1 MLSYIV
7 RRLLYMIPVLL
18 GVALLVFLLFN
29 TVGEDPVRVALGQH
43 ATMQS
48 IVDLRAKW
56 GLDQPLPLQFLGFLR
71 QIVTFDY
78 GVSFNSGEKLSVM
91 FAAGAPVTLLLVIPP
106 FVFGLFLNVGIGLV
120 VAYYRGSLLDRMATG
135 LFIMAMSISYLVYI
149 IFSQYL
155 FAFKLGWYPIIGWEP
170 GLEGVRYVALPWLI
184 IMIVNLGPD
193 VRLYRTLFLDETSA
207 DYVRTARAKGVGELR
222 VLFAHVLKNALI
234 PLVTYTMVAVPF
246 LILEAFLIERFF
258 GLPGIGDLMIT
269 AINNGDFP
277 VLKGLTMVLAL
288 SYSGLVLLT
297 DVVYTWVDPR
307 ISFG

>member
-7 RRLLYMIPVLL
+7 RRVVYMIPVLL
-18 GVALLVFLLFN
+18 GVALLVFVLFN

-43 ATMQS
+43 ATPES
-48 IVDLRAKW
+48 IADLRAKW
-56 GLDQPLPLQFLGFLR
+56 GLDQPMWRQFLLFLR

-78 GVSFNSGEKLSVM
+78 GISFNSGEKLSDM
-91 FAAGAPVTLLLVIPP
+91 FAAGAPVTLLLVLPP
-106 FVFGLFLNVGIGLV
+106 FVIGLV
-120 VAYYRGSLLDRMATG
+120 INVAIGLLVAYYRNSWLDRVATG

-155 FAFKLGWYPIIGWEP
+155 FAFVLGWYPIIGWEA
-170 GLEGVRYVALPWLI
+170 GIEGVRYVLLPWLI

-222 VLFAHVLKNALI
+222 LLFSHVLKNALI

-246 LILEAFLIERFF
+246 LILEAFLIERYF
-258 GLPGIGDLMIT
+258 GLPGVGDLMMT
-269 AINNGDFP
+269 AIGSGDFP
-277 VLKGLTMVLAL
+277 VLKGLTMILAL
-288 SYSGLVLLT
+288 AYSGLVLLT
-297 DVVYTWVDPR
+297 DIVYTWVDPR
-307 ISFG
+307 VSFG